1 MIRFDGATLDYGPGR
16 PALAAANLAI
26 DAGLTLLLG
35 PNGAGKSSLIKLA
48 TGVERPRAGRVL
60 VDGFDLW
67 VDEVSARR
75 RLAYVPEHPDV
86 TPYAS
91 VVEVLGLVCRLRSA
105 SLDAQ
110 DAALARVGL
119 TELADRTIRELSM
132 GQRRRVMLATAL
144 IGQPA
149 HVLLDEP
156 LEAMDRA
163 MQLWITE
170 WVAQLVAA
178 GVTILIATHQVEPFV
193 DMATHAVA
201 VHNGEVTVHCEL
213 PAGTDARL
221 ERVDRLARTG
231 R

>member
-1 MIRFDGATLDYGPGR
+1 MIHYDHAALDYGPGR
-16 PALAAANLAI
+16 PALAATTLSI

-48 TGVERPRAGRVL
+48 AGVERPRAGRVL

-67 VDEVSARR
+67 VDEVGARR

-91 VVEVLGLVCRLRSA
+91 VVEVLGLVCRLRGA
-105 SLDAQ
+105 PLDVQ
-110 DAALARVGL
+110 DAALAHVGL
-119 TELADRTIRELSM
+119 TEYADRTIRELSM
-132 GQRRRVMLATAL
+132 GQRRRMMLATAL
-144 IGQPA
+144 IGDPA

-156 LEAMDRA
+156 LETMDRA
-163 MQLWITE
+163 MQAWITA
-170 WVAQLVAA
+170 WVAKLVAA

-201 VHNGEVTVHCEL
+201 VHGGRVTVQCEL
-213 PAGTDARL
+213 PASPD
-221 ERVDRLARTG
+221 ERRELVHRLAREG

>member
-1 MIRFDGATLDYGPGR
+1 MIRYDRAALDYGPGR
-16 PALAAANLAI
+16 PALAATTLSI

-48 TGVERPRAGRVL
+48 AGVERPRAGRVL
-60 VDGFDLW
+60 VDGVDLW
-67 VDEVSARR
+67 VEDVRARQQ
-75 RLAYVPEHPDV
+75 LAYVPEHPDV

-91 VVEVLGLVCRLRSA
+91 VAEVLGLVCRLRGA
-105 SLDAQ
+105 SPEAQ

-119 TELADRTIRELSM
+119 IEHADRTIRELSM

-144 IGQPA
+144 IGRPA

-156 LEAMDRA
+156 LETMDRA
-163 MQLWITE
+163 MQEWITA
-170 WVAQLVAA
+170 WVTQLVAE
-178 GVTILIATHQVEPFV
+178 GGTILIATHQVEPFV

-201 VHNGEVTVHCEL
+201 VLDGQVTVQCAL
-213 PAGTDARL
+213 PNGPDERL
-221 ERVDRLARTG
+221 AFVRRLAREG

>member
-1 MIRFDGATLDYGPGR
+1 MIHYDRAALDYGPGR
-16 PALAAANLAI
+16 PALAATTLSI

-48 TGVERPRAGRVL
+48 AGVERPRGGRVL
-60 VDGFDLW
+60 VEGCDLW
-67 VDEVSARR
+67 VEEVEARR
-75 RLAYVPEHPDV
+75 QLAYVPEHPDV

-91 VVEVLGLVCRLRSA
+91 VVEVLGLVCRLRGA
-105 SLDAQ
+105 PLDAQ

-119 TELADRTIRELSM
+119 TEHADRTIRELSM

-144 IGQPA
+144 VGRPA

-156 LEAMDRA
+156 LETMDRA
-163 MQLWITE
+163 MQEWITT
-170 WVAQLVAA
+170 WVAQLVAD
-178 GVTILIATHQVEPFV
+178 GTTILIATHQVEPFV

-201 VHNGEVTVHCEL
+201 VHEGQVTVQCAL
-213 PAGTDARL
+213 PAGPD
-221 ERVDRLARTG
+221 ERRALVRRLAREG